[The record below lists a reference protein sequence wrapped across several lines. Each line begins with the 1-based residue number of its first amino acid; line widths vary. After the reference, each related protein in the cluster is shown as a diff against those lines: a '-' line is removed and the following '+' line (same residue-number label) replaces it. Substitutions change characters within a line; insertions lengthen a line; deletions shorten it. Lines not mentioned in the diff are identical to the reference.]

1 MSELI
6 CYTYFNTH
14 GSKSVQVCILVANEN
29 GDLTMFLDE
38 VKNKFSLFYADG
50 KLNSKKACLS

>member
-6 CYTYFNTH
+6 CNTYFNTH
-14 GSKSVQVCILVANEN
+14 GSKSVQVFILVANEN

-38 VKNKFSLFYADG
+38 VNNKFSLFDADS
-50 KLNSKKACLS
+50 KLK